1 MKNNKGFTI
10 IEILVVLVILGIL
23 GSLIVPKL
31 LDKPDEARITKTK
44 LDIRAIESALK
55 IYKLEN
61 SIYPTTE
68 QGLEALITQTGI
80 EPVPVNFKKG
90 GYLDGGVPK
99 DPWGGTYIYRSPG
112 ENDRDY
118 EIISYGADRKE
129 GGEGVNAD
137 IKSFEITQ

>member
-23 GSLIVPKL
+23 GTLLVPKI
-31 LDKPDEARITKTK
+31 LDKPDEARITRAK
-44 LDIRAIESALK
+44 LDIKAIEAALK

-68 QGLEALITQTGI
+68 QGLEALVKETTID
-80 EPVPVNFKKG
+80 PVPTSFKKG
-90 GYLDGGVPK
+90 GYLEELPK
-99 DPWGGTYIYRSPG
+99 DPWGGDYIYTSPG
-112 ENDRDY
+112 DEDRDY
-118 EIISYGADRKE
+118 EIVCYGADRKE

-137 IKSFEITQ
+137 IKSFNDKAE

>member
-1 MKNNKGFTI
+1 MRNSKGFTI

-23 GSLIVPKL
+23 GTLLVPKL
-31 LDKPDEARITKTK
+31 LDKPDEARMTKAN
-44 LDIRAIESALK
+44 LDIKAIEAALK

-68 QGLEALITQTGI
+68 QGLEALITETTI
-80 EPVPVNFKKG
+80 DPVPNSFKKG
-90 GYLDGGVPK
+90 GYIDELPK
-99 DPWGGTYIYRSPG
+99 DPWGGDYIYRSPG
-112 ENDRDY
+112 DNDRDY

-137 IKSFEITQ
+137 IKSFNDKQD